1 MPLSEPV
8 SILIISEHAESIK
21 LVTISL
27 RGFFPGCQVDVA
39 YSAEEARAWSPSHEW
54 TLILIDE
61 QCLAGD
67 FISLPGTFK
76 HQAPYAA
83 SILLGD
89 RTDSASALRALHA
102 DVDFFLSKKSPAF
115 LTELLFCARE
125 AIDANQVKVALHR
138 AHERH
143 RRLIE
148 SLSDV
153 VYELDASGSFVTVSP
168 GIVTLL
174 GYLPDEL
181 IGLPYTILIPP
192 DQELV
197 ARYRLN
203 ERRSGARGT
212 SRVELTLLGK
222 PTQNDRPLTRTAEVN
237 ARGLYDPLRRFLG
250 TVGLI
255 RDLSQPKQQDTTIHQ
270 LRQQLQRTDELLAL
284 AQRVTLLSQQL
295 HDPLASLLTQSQQLL
310 TTIRDTRLGDR
321 AETLASHAAEATKLG
336 AELAQ
341 ALRER
346 EEGALGPTIN
356 DVLDDV
362 LTSSTPAIVDGASTI
377 RQFSSHLPPLV
388 ANREQVTKLVHH
400 LLNYAQTHLRT
411 IDRPH
416 RLIVST
422 RAGGGLSS
430 ISADAPT
437 LFPVAPPTEV
447 EVEMLESDVMWP
459 ADYPSASPPATD
471 LLKSYQLV
479 RQLGGTLDISAPM
492 QGPLRIILRLPVASR
507 TSGEILPPPISVSAA
522 LPTLATD
529 TNPTTT
535 TPIPVADSGKPEQE
549 RRHSPR
555 IPTTLPATITVG
567 SATWGGTISNLGLG
581 GTCITLPS
589 DFPTVTPQDA
599 YVVLKTAVGILELHG
614 EAQERPTWLP
624 SGTPVAHLII
634 KFDVP
639 NREEADVL
647 ASLVQA
653 AQEQT
658 VPFSLEVLLVAGPQ
672 AELTTAPL
680 APREREYYDLRE
692 AVRVVVKL
700 PVRLEVIN
708 HAGVLHRLTALTINF
723 SRDGACLH
731 LNVRPELLSG
741 LTTLHFVATQTQGQ
755 PGTHE
760 PGAPDSPLPAR
771 IIWTALDPTA
781 PNEFRH
787 QGSDPAI
794 RVGLRFQRLTPYA
807 EREVARV
814 VRQHL
819 TFPDPGELVPS
830 SQHALVVSISREC
843 RNPRGQTIMITDDH
857 LHQSLPP
864 NTPVVIIAP
873 GFGQTA
879 LDAIT
884 LSYYLAYH
892 RLRILRYDHTNHV
905 GLSDGELQ
913 QTTLRSMQADLLKVV
928 EFVQHT
934 WPTAPLVV
942 IASDMTSRVALKMA
956 VQSRPLDL
964 LLLINPVVDIQAML
978 MTVHGHDLVADH
990 RYGLR
995 RGIANLLGLNVDVDR
1010 FVGDLVAGHFT
1021 DLASTIADLRLLRS
1035 PSAIVT
1041 IPSSPLGPLP
1051 PADLPQA
1058 FLTALGTHTR
1068 LATVPAPLIGQ
1079 DLPLNEPH
1087 PQAFRQILEQI
1098 AATVLLPTRSAEFHS
1113 PTLYMPF
1120 HQRRI
1125 EMERTRLRHNLSQIT
1140 RETLRITHLQQLPQL
1155 GNLPEHWKLLDDLY
1169 RLLSPLEPGSML
1181 LDVGVGHGDL
1191 VRATMVNQTYRSR
1204 QRGWS
1209 QERPVHVIGLE
1220 HFQDSLI
1227 QARRNLRALQ
1237 RELDSDFAGALTIHT
1252 PLIAEWVHTD
1262 WTQGI
1267 LFKDRSFDRI
1277 VCNLS
1282 LPFVPSPLVTIREL
1296 YRMLRPQGRLVFTV
1310 FHPNTD
1316 LSVLYRRHLHRAN
1329 QDEFSPQ
1336 AQIALHYLGRLREAI
1351 RHGLLSTFDRPSL
1364 DSFLRQAGIL
1374 TPHILPGLDGHALLA
1389 VIQKG
1394 KSAG

>member
-1 MPLSEPV
+1 MPQSEPV
-8 SILIISEHAESIK
+8 TVLIISEHAESIK
-21 LVTISL
+21 LITVSL
-27 RGFFPGCQVDVA
+27 RGFFPDCRVDVA
-39 YSAEEARAWSPSHEW
+39 YSAEEARAWAASHEW

-61 QCLAGD
+61 QCLSRD
-67 FISLPGTFK
+67 HTSLPGEFNRR
-76 HQAPYAA
+76 APYAGI
-83 SILLGD
+83 ILYSD
-89 RTDSASALRALHA
+89 RSDSASAIQALQA
-102 DVDFFLSKKSPAF
+102 DVDFFLSKKSQAF
-115 LTELLFCARE
+115 LTELLFCAKE
-125 AIDANQVKVALHR
+125 AIEKHHLRVALDH

-148 SLSDV
+148 SLSDIA
-153 VYELDASGSFVTVSP
+153 YELDASGCFVAVSP
-168 GIVTLL
+168 SIVTLL
-174 GYLPDEL
+174 GYSPDEL
-181 IGLPYTILIPP
+181 IGLPYTTLVPP
-192 DQELV
+192 GQESV

-212 SRVELTLLGK
+212 SRVELAFRGK
-222 PTQNDRPLTRTAEVN
+222 PTQDNRPLTLMAEVN

-255 RDLSQPKQQDTTIHQ
+255 RDHSQPKQQDSTIHQ
-270 LRQQLQRTDELLAL
+270 LRQQLRRTDVLLAL

-310 TTIRDTRLGDR
+310 TTIRGARLDDQ

-341 ALRER
+341 ALQER
-346 EEGALGPTIN
+346 TDALGRTIN
-356 DVLDDV
+356 DILDDV
-362 LTSSTPAIVDGASTI
+362 LTSTTPAIVDGAGII
-377 RQFSSHLPPLV
+377 RQFSSHLPPL
-388 ANREQVTKLVHH
+388 AGDREQVTTLVHS
-400 LLNYAQTHLRT
+400 LLNYAQTYVHTVGRA
-411 IDRPH
+411 H
-416 RLIVST
+416 RVIVST
-422 RAGGGLSS
+422 RAVGSSS

-437 LFPVAPPTEV
+437 LFPLAPPTEV
-447 EVEMLESDVMWP
+447 EVELLESDVVWSAESP
-459 ADYPSASPPATD
+459 ATSPPSTD
-471 LLKSYQLV
+471 LLESYQV
-479 RQLGGTLDISAPM
+479 IRQLGGTLDLSAPM
-492 QGPLRIILRLPVASR
+492 QGPLRMILRLPVASR
-507 TSGEILPPPISVSAA
+507 PLIEMLPLPIAVSATPPA
-522 LPTLATD
+522 LAPETKSATTVPVPATD
-529 TNPTTT
+529 
-535 TPIPVADSGKPEQE
+535 SGRPQQE

-555 IPTTLPATITVG
+555 IPTTLAATITVG
-567 SATWGGTISNLGLG
+567 STTWDGTISNFSLG

-589 DFPTVTPQDA
+589 DFPTVAPQDA

-614 EAQERPTWLP
+614 EAQERPIWLP
-624 SGTPVAHLII
+624 SGTPVSHLVIA
-634 KFDVP
+634 FDLP
-639 NREEADVL
+639 KQEEAAVL

-658 VPFSLEVLLVAGPQ
+658 LPFSLEVLLAAEPQ
-672 AELTTAPL
+672 VELTAATPL
-680 APREREYYDLRE
+680 VPSERADYDLRE

-700 PVRLEVIN
+700 PVRLDVMD
-708 HAGVLHRLTALTINF
+708 HTGHPHRLAALTINF
-723 SRDGACLH
+723 SRDGVCLH
-731 LNVRPELLSG
+731 LNARPELLSG
-741 LTTLHFVATQTQGQ
+741 LATLHFAATQTQNH

-760 PGAPDSPLPAR
+760 PGAPDSALPAR
-771 IIWTALDPTA
+771 IIWSAPDPTA
-781 PNEFRH
+781 SNEFRH

-794 RVGLRFQRLTPYA
+794 RVGLRFQGLTPYA
-807 EREVARV
+807 EREVTRV

-819 TFPDPGELVPS
+819 TSPGESESS
-830 SQHALVVSISREC
+830 SQQASVVSIPREC
-843 RNPRGQTIMITDDH
+843 RNPRGQAIMITDDH
-857 LHQSLPP
+857 LHQSLAP

-873 GFGQTA
+873 GYGQTA

-884 LSYYLAYH
+884 LSYYLAHH
-892 RLRILRYDHTNHV
+892 RLRVLRYDHTNHL

-934 WPTAPLVV
+934 WPTAPLIV
-942 IASDMTSRVALKMA
+942 IASDMTARVALKMA

-995 RGIANLLGLNVDVDR
+995 RGIANLLGLNVNVDR
-1010 FVGDLVAGHFT
+1010 FVGDIVAGHFT

-1058 FLTALGTHTR
+1058 FLTALGAHTR

-1079 DLPLNEPH
+1079 DLPLNALH

-1098 AATVLLPTRSAEFHS
+1098 VATVSLPTISAEFRAH
-1113 PTLYMPF
+1113 TRHMLAR
-1120 HQRRI
+1120 QQRI

-1140 RETLRITHLQQLPQL
+1140 RETLRIAHLQQLPQL
-1155 GNLPEHWKLLDDLY
+1155 GNLHEHWKLLDDLY

-1181 LDVGVGHGDL
+1181 VDVGVGHGDL

-1209 QERPVHVIGLE
+1209 PERPVHVIGLE
-1220 HFQDSLI
+1220 HSQDLLT
-1227 QARRNLRALQ
+1227 QARQSLRVLQ
-1237 RELDSDFAGALTIHT
+1237 RELDSDFAGTLTIHP
-1252 PLIAEWVHTD
+1252 PLTSEWVHTD
-1262 WTQGI
+1262 WTQGL
-1267 LFKDRSFDRI
+1267 LFKDRSLHRI

-1296 YRMLRPQGRLVFTV
+1296 YRVLRPQGRLVLTV

-1336 AQIALHYLGRLREAI
+1336 AQIVLLYLGRLREAI
-1351 RHGLLSTFDRPSL
+1351 RHGLLHTFDRSSL
-1364 DSFLRQAGIL
+1364 ASFLQQAGIL
-1374 TPHILPGLDGHALLA
+1374 TPRILPALEGHALLA
-1389 VIQKG
+1389 VIEKG
-1394 KSAG
+1394 KSAS